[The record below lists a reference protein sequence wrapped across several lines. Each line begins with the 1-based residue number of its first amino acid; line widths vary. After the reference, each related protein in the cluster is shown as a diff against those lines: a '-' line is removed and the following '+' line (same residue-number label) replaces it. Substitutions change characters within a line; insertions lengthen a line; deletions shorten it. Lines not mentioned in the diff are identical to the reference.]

1 MAFNPFVAE
10 YEPSPE
16 LLAEMHMNKL
26 SRQMANSVL
35 NNSMPSFS
43 CAADQWTIERAIA
56 EGKDSL
62 FFYSLMNNFAAATRM
77 LYERQV
83 AELMDSI
90 PDITRSNCILKYAL
104 LTRDLD
110 VIDKKL
116 SPSEVRRVNKLI
128 RWEGLPKS
136 VYMQVYPTRGGKRT
150 RKMRANRRKTRR

>member
-1 MAFNPFVAE
+1 MAFNPYVAE

-16 LLAEMHMNKL
+16 LLAEMHMNQL
-26 SRQMANSVL
+26 SKQMVNSVL
-35 NNSMPSFS
+35 NNSMPFFS

-62 FFYSLMNNFAAATRM
+62 FFYFLMNRLFEEAAM
-77 LYERQV
+77 IYESQIAR
-83 AELMDSI
+83 LMNPV
-90 PDITRSNCILKYAL
+90 PDIRRSNCILKYAL
-104 LTRDLD
+104 LVQALD
-110 VIDKKL
+110 SIDNKL
-116 SPSEVRRVNKLI
+116 KLTERRRVNKLI